1 MPIHKIK
8 NTEIF
13 PNPKKALK
21 DSQKQKLLLSI
32 YIDLTEFICSSAP

>member
-1 MPIHKIK
+1 MPISKMK

-21 DSQKQKLLLSI
+21 DSQKQKIIAEHLH
-32 YIDLTEFICSSAP
+32 